1 MDDDFALN
9 DVFSKFLQQSCIILY
24 LRSMSGLKINWDAL
38 GIGVS
43 VACAIHCAVL
53 PLLLVSLPLF
63 GVNIIHNP
71 SFEYFMI
78 VLAFAI
84 GSNALWHGYQK
95 HHQSHIPL
103 LLFTSGILL
112 LLAKQFWHQYE
123 LFILPFAVISIV
135 GAHIINLRFGRSQT
149 HGKQKIEKVVA

>member
-1 MDDDFALN
+1 
-9 DVFSKFLQQSCIILY
+9 
-24 LRSMSGLKINWDAL
+24 MSGLKINWDAL
-38 GIGVS
+38 GIGAS

-53 PLLLVSLPLF
+53 PLLVASLPLF

-71 SFEYFMI
+71 AFEYFMI
-78 VLAFAI
+78 ALAFAI

-95 HHQSHIPL
+95 HHHSNIPL
-103 LLFTSGILL
+103 LLFTSGIIL

-123 LFILPFAVISIV
+123 LFILPFAVIGIV

-149 HGKQKIEKVVA
+149 HVKQEIENSTA

>member
-1 MDDDFALN
+1 MMISTRMQFFLN
-9 DVFSKFLQQSCIILY
+9 FCNKVAFYLY
-24 LRSMSGLKINWDAL
+24 LPSMLGLKINWDSL
-38 GIGVS
+38 GIGAS

-53 PLLLVSLPLF
+53 PLLVASLPLF
-63 GVNIIHNP
+63 GVNIIHNAA
-71 SFEYFMI
+71 FEYFMI

-95 HHQSHIPL
+95 HHHSHIPL
-103 LLFTSGILL
+103 LLFTLGIIL

-135 GAHIINLRFGRSQT
+135 GAHIINLRSGRSQT
-149 HGKQKIEKVVA
+149 HGKQEIEKVVA